1 MFDDRNLDLQKYVM
15 KVKHIILPLALLAL
29 MMASC
34 DNTSVPRAEYDA
46 LLAEKQDLQEENDSL
61 QFELSSLKMY
71 VDCLEEENGELAEE
85 LKSIPLR
92 EE

>member
-1 MFDDRNLDLQKYVM
+1 M
-15 KVKHIILPLALLAL
+15 KHGYLILPLALLFL
-29 MMASC
+29 GC
-34 DNTSVPRAEYDA
+34 DSSVVPQAEYDA
-46 LLAEKQDLQEENDSL
+46 LVAEKQDLQAENDSL

-71 VDCLEEENGELAEE
+71 VDYLEEENGELAEE

>member
-15 KVKHIILPLALLAL
+15 KGNHIILPLALLFFG
-29 MMASC
+29 C
-34 DNTSVPRAEYDA
+34 DNTTVPKAEYDA
-46 LLAEKQDLQEENDSL
+46 LVAEKQVLQAENDSL

-71 VDCLEEENGELAEE
+71 VDYLEEENGELAEE

>member
-1 MFDDRNLDLQKYVM
+1 MKRHIKY
-15 KVKHIILPLALLAL
+15 LTLALLAL

-34 DNTSVPRAEYDA
+34 DNTTVPRGEYDA
-46 LLAEKQDLQEENDSL
+46 LLAEKQVLQAENDSL

-71 VDCLEEENGELAEE
+71 VDYLEEENGELAEE